1 MVWIIILKTIL
12 ISLAKRNRDRIQERI
27 SYSIFNSDSA
37 SNNNSRSNSSSTSK
51 SISTSNNSLT
61 SNSDPT
67 SNNDLRLN
75 RNSTPKLQSL
85 KQRSY

>member
-1 MVWIIILKTIL
+1 ML

-27 SYSIFNSDSA
+27 SYSTFNSDSA
-37 SNNNSRSNSSSTSK
+37 SNNNSRSNRSSTSK

-67 SNNDLRLN
+67 SNNDLRRLN